1 MISMERSKEI
11 LNSGTRKYTDIEV
24 KEIRDWVSDLVLIE
38 IQDIENQV
46 DVNCNQLTINT
57 KNVA

>member
-1 MISMERSKEI
+1 MKKSKEI

-24 KEIRDWVSDLVLIE
+24 KKNRDWVSDLVLIE
-38 IQDIENQV
+38 IQYVDGHMSNRDNQV
-46 DVNCNQLTINT
+46 CVNI

>member
-1 MISMERSKEI
+1 MERSKEI